1 MSQQAPMLRP
11 HKTLSRR
18 AKWAWIAGGAAVV
31 VIGLVILAVWWFLHV
46 NSAAALSDLQPQAVV
61 STLADGQALKVQED
75 TAQWSCRLDSQ
86 SAQAL
91 APGTWKEVSLPDALN
106 QPGDLQV
113 EFRSGSTKGTL
124 ALLGERHTVVVH
136 LGRYYR
142 SYQLPEKD
150 FEEFVLLLRQ
160 CR

>member
-31 VIGLVILAVWWFLHV
+31 VIGFVILAVWWFLHV

-86 SAQAL
+86 SA
-91 APGTWKEVSLPDALN
+91 
-106 QPGDLQV
+106 
-113 EFRSGSTKGTL
+113 
-124 ALLGERHTVVVH
+124 
-136 LGRYYR
+136 
-142 SYQLPEKD
+142 
-150 FEEFVLLLRQ
+150 
-160 CR
+160 